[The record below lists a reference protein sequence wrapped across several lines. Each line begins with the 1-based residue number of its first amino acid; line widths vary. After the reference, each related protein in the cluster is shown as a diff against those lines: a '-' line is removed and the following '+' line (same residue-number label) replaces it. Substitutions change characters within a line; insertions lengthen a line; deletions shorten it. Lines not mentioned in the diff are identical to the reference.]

1 MSRLDDVSLYQGAS
15 MRAIVLLLLAACA
28 SSPREAIPPAPPPIP
43 EPRVSATAPVNPIGE
58 FEYAT
63 ATPDGVPLKGTFAI
77 TGRAG
82 AYTGSI
88 NAGEFGVF
96 PITDVTVNGQG
107 VVIRAQHPEGPLD
120 LRLTFVG
127 DAFTGSWQLG
137 TDIGEMAGKR
147 VK

>member
-1 MSRLDDVSLYQGAS
+1 
-15 MRAIVLLLLAACA
+15 MRAIVLVLLAACA

-43 EPRVSATAPVNPIGE
+43 EPRVTATAPVNPVGE

-63 ATPDGVPLKGTFAI
+63 ATPDGVPLKGTF
-77 TGRAG
+77 TVRGSTG

-88 NAGEFGVF
+88 NAGEFGIF
-96 PITDVTVNGQG
+96 PITE
-107 VVIRAQHPEGPLD
+107 VIVSEQALVIKAQHPQGPLD

-137 TDIGEMAGKR
+137 TDGGEIAGKR

>member
-1 MSRLDDVSLYQGAS
+1 
-15 MRAIVLLLLAACA
+15 MRAIVLVLLAACA

-43 EPRVSATAPVNPIGE
+43 EPRVTATAPVNPVGE

-63 ATPDGVPLKGTFAI
+63 ATPDGVPLKGTF
-77 TGRAG
+77 TVRGSTG

-88 NAGEFGVF
+88 NAGEFGIF
-96 PITDVTVNGQG
+96 PITE
-107 VVIRAQHPEGPLD
+107 VIVSEQAVAIKAQHPQGPLD

-137 TDIGEMAGKR
+137 TDVGEMAGKR